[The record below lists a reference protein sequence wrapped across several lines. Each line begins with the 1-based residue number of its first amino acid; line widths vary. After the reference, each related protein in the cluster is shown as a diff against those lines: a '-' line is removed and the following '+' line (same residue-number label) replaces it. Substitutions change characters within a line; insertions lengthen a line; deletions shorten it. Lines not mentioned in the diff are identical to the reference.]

1 MSMTVAFVSATLWRT
16 GRSTLRLVILQQMVR
31 LLSDLR
37 SGVNVCNSSG
47 GYVMT
52 GFWEYLGPD
61 GTLYRTEFTADEGGY
76 RPQIFKMKRGRKSRK
91 LSLNKNKKKNYG
103 RMTRKRKTLRKL
115 IRN

>member
-1 MSMTVAFVSATLWRT
+1 MSMTVVFVSATLWRT
-16 GRSTLRLVILQQMVR
+16 GPSTHRLVILHQMVR

-37 SGVNVCNSSG
+37 SQVNACNFS

-52 GFWEYLGPD
+52 GFWEYFGPD

-91 LSLNKNKKKNYG
+91 LSLNTNKRKNYG
-103 RMTRKRKTLRKL
+103 RMTKRKTLRKL